1 MANGAL
7 ALRRGDSVADLE
19 HWHYDTFE
27 ARFRNRQLG
36 TMLVTFDLDAS
47 GQPRELVIPDLGA
60 FSALAKAPDRQ

>member
-1 MANGAL
+1 M
-7 ALRRGDSVADLE
+7 LRRGEGVADLE

-47 GQPRELVIPDLGA
+47 GRPRELVIPDLGA
-60 FSALAKAPDRQ
+60 FSALAKASDRQ